1 MQPKHLSLLELQ
13 SVIKQA
19 INALP
24 DTYWVVGEINE
35 LKVSAAG
42 HCFMELVQK
51 AEGGEHIE
59 AKVGANIWSN
69 VFRMLQP
76 YFETT
81 TGARLTDGIKVLL
94 RVAVQYHELYGLS
107 LNVVDIDPTYTVG
120 ELEMMRR
127 KTIAQLQKDGIFDMN
142 RELELELLPKRIA
155 IVSSKQAAGYM
166 DFMNQ
171 LHKNSYGYSFS
182 TTLFHATMQGKE
194 AEESIIAALES
205 IHAQVENFD
214 VVTILRGG
222 GSQSD
227 LSCFDSYI
235 LASNVAQFPLPV
247 ITGIGHDKDMSIVD
261 MVAHTMLKTPTAAAE
276 FLVEQFE
283 MQEQYLTELLEQV
296 SDAWQSQVQ
305 EYQYMLQQYTS
316 NLVML
321 STQRMSREGER
332 VGVQIPIRIKNSVS
346 VNISNQFQWIEGR
359 GKSIEL
365 LDPRNILQR
374 GYSITLHNEERVKNM
389 KDVKPGDML
398 RTILYDGEFYSE
410 VKSKR

>member
-35 LKVSAAG
+35 LKISAAG

-51 AEGGEHIE
+51 AEDGEHIE
-59 AKVGANIWSN
+59 AKVNANIWSN

-107 LNVVDIDPTYTVG
+107 LNVVDIDPAYTVG

-205 IHAQVENFD
+205 IHAQVESFD
-214 VVTILRGG
+214 VVAILRGG

-247 ITGIGHDKDMSIVD
+247 ITGIGHDKDMGIVD

-305 EYQYMLQQYTS
+305 EYQYMIQQCTS
-316 NLVML
+316 NLIML
-321 STQRMSREGER
+321 STQRMSRESER

-346 VNISNQFQWIEGR
+346 VNISSQHQRIEGKE
-359 GKSIEL
+359 KSIQL

-398 RTILYDGEFYSE
+398 KTILYDGEFYSE
-410 VKSKR
+410 VKSNK